1 MLKWEV
7 GTSKEF
13 IKQPWKNG
21 RGITTQ
27 LACDTSAPY
36 LWRLSSAELTESGPF
51 SNFPLYQRWVCLLSG
66 GPVLLNHSEG
76 KKKELTQ
83 YLPYKFSGAMTTEV
97 IITHPAIDFNLF
109 LLDGKTKGSLY
120 ITFFSPLE
128 EYQFPLSGQEHFIF
142 CVQGHLKVTE
152 RHTDQSSLLLP
163 FELLRVSRIGSTEYP
178 NLKIVA
184 GDHSAVALWIPIH
197 HL

>member
-1 MLKWEV
+1 
-7 GTSKEF
+7 
-13 IKQPWKNG
+13 
-21 RGITTQ
+21 
-27 LACDTSAPY
+27 
-36 LWRLSSAELTESGPF
+36 
-51 SNFPLYQRWVCLLSG
+51 
-66 GPVLLNHSEG
+66 
-76 KKKELTQ
+76 
-83 YLPYKFSGAMTTEV
+83 MTTEV

-120 ITFFSPLE
+120 PTFFSPSE
-128 EYQFPLSGQEHFIF
+128 ESQFPLSGQEHFIF